1 MALKAFFTLITLGFE
16 HSKADNSMFFQR
28 LDTHMAI
35 VLIYVDDTILTGS
48 DSAYLKELTVLLNNS
63 FALKGLDELSFF
75 LGIEIKRDDD
85 ILYINQHKYI
95 ADLLLKH
102 GLDSTTPIFILM
114 TSRAPLSKF
123 DGNVLTYG
131 SQYRQV
137 VGA

>member
-28 LDTHMAI
+28 LDTHMTI

-131 SQYRQV
+131 SQYR
-137 VGA
+137 